1 MRLRDRTAP
10 TPRAATT
17 PILPVILTI
26 ATLCSG
32 DAIAMSPNQPPDD
45 SHWAAA
51 RERLVA
57 QIQQEV
63 RATRGYTG
71 LDALDPQVL
80 AAIGRVPRER
90 FVPLA
95 MRQHAYRDSP
105 LPIGGGQTISQ
116 PYIVALMS
124 HLLDLPPD
132 GGRVYELGT
141 GSGYQAAVLAEMG
154 AEVYS
159 VEIVPELT
167 ERAADTLAALGYE
180 NVHVR
185 AGDGYRGWP
194 EAAPFDAIIVTA
206 AGPAIPDPLVDQLKV
221 GGRLVMP
228 LGPTQHSQDLIVL
241 TKQEDGQLR
250 RREVLPVRF
259 VPITGDSVDD

>member
-1 MRLRDRTAP
+1 
-10 TPRAATT
+10 
-17 PILPVILTI
+17 
-26 ATLCSG
+26 
-32 DAIAMSPNQPPDD
+32 
-45 SHWAAA
+45 
-51 RERLVA
+51 
-57 QIQQEV
+57 
-63 RATRGYTG
+63 
-71 LDALDPQVL
+71 
-80 AAIGRVPRER
+80 
-90 FVPLA
+90 
-95 MRQHAYRDSP
+95 
-105 LPIGGGQTISQ
+105 
-116 PYIVALMS
+116 
-124 HLLDLPPD
+124 LDLPPD

-159 VEIVPELT
+159 VEIVPELA
-167 ERAADTLAALGYE
+167 EQAAETLTALGYD
-180 NVHVR
+180 NVQVR

-206 AGPAIPDPLVDQLKV
+206 AGPEIPDPLVDQLKV

-241 TKQEDGQLR
+241 TKHEDGELR